1 MNSMTPNAESGHPG
15 YSAWSSDPTHADKAS
30 AGCWSLLP
38 NEWATG
44 RGYTQVRFATG
55 DDAVDF
61 YRSCGWAD
69 EESLTLASTGM
80 TTIILTRCRKRL
92 ANSHAGNLTDQVRG
106 RSFVNLGLPGTTCG
120 WWPAFTRR
128 PSA

>member
-1 MNSMTPNAESGHPG
+1 MRLIVTYATLARPSVTPVSAWRRCWRGRIGLTDDEFNDSERRERSPWL
-15 YSAWSSDPTHADKAS
+15 SAWSSDPTHADKAS

-38 NEWATG
+38 NQWATG

-80 TTIILTRCRKRL
+80 TTII
-92 ANSHAGNLTDQVRG
+92 
-106 RSFVNLGLPGTTCG
+106 
-120 WWPAFTRR
+120 
-128 PSA
+128 

>member
-1 MNSMTPNAESGHPG
+1 MTPKAESGRPG
-15 YSAWSSDPTHADKAS
+15 YSAWASYPTHADKAS
-30 AGCWSLLP
+30 AGCWSLLSD
-38 NEWATG
+38 EWQQIAATPKS
-44 RGYTQVRFATG
+44 RVATG

-80 TTIILTRCRKRL
+80 TTIILTRCRKGWRTPTR
-92 ANSHAGNLTDQVRG
+92 ATLTEQVRG
-106 RSFVNLGLPGTTCG
+106 RSFLNLGRPGTTCG